1 MRTTVDHF
9 TTAREAALATA
20 RGLAR
25 TIADTLT
32 AMYPGAAYLVLSRD
46 EDDDVLWLQNIR
58 DPGRQPRAAGVGAPV
73 ARQYMTPEL

>member
-9 TTAREAALATA
+9 TIVREAALATA

-32 AMYPGAAYLVLSRD
+32 AMYPGAAYLVPSRG
-46 EDDDVLWLQNIR
+46 EDNDVLRLQSIR
-58 DPGRQPRAAGVGAPV
+58 DPG
-73 ARQYMTPEL
+73 